1 MDHNWGDVFLSYFFI
16 NALKEGKA
24 MEGLRGQMGQHCR
37 ITLQGNAG
45 PVIFG
50 TKAAVAK
57 SEDFCTSRLFPK
69 GCFLVLFNHGGQKEL
84 LRLSQAGETHL
95 RPPRFKAASTT
106 RGRRTHLR
114 GRQASPL
121 RVSFWAL
128 ADFVELQANQ
138 RRSRRIAS
146 IPLFSRVLT
155 LSKDRRIAQT
165 NRDISQQCCHVLMIW
180 QCF

>member
-1 MDHNWGDVFLSYFFI
+1 
-16 NALKEGKA
+16 

-57 SEDFCTSRLFPK
+57 SGDFCTSRLFPR

-84 LRLSQAGETHL
+84 LTLSQPGETHL
-95 RPPRFKAASTT
+95 RPPTRFKAASTT

-121 RVSFWAL
+121 RVSFWV

-165 NRDISQQCCHVLMIW
+165 CADK
-180 QCF
+180 

>member
-1 MDHNWGDVFLSYFFI
+1 MFLSYFFI

-57 SEDFCTSRLFPK
+57 SGDFCTSRLFPR

-84 LRLSQAGETHL
+84 LTLSQPGETHL
-95 RPPRFKAASTT
+95 RRIYGHLLALRQPLLPEAEGHTSVGGSRFAAS
-106 RGRRTHLR
+106 RVILGRFC
-114 GRQASPL
+114 GAS
-121 RVSFWAL
+121 
-128 ADFVELQANQ
+128 VELQANQ

-155 LSKDRRIAQT
+155 LSKDE
-165 NRDISQQCCHVLMIW
+165 
-180 QCF
+180 